1 MPLRGA
7 RRPPVPQP
15 REGFRAIGRVER
27 PFGLRGEIK
36 ILPLTDFPERFAADA
51 LVFVRGAERRV
62 RSSRWQKG
70 RVFVALQ
77 GVGHV
82 NAAEAL
88 RGALVEVPESD
99 LPDFAEGE
107 YYIDQI
113 EGCAVVD
120 ADGASVGTIR
130 EVLTPGANDVYVV
143 ARSGQKDLL
152 IPALRDVVLSV
163 DVEGQRIV
171 VDLPAGL
178 DGAAASTSAPVS
190 LAPVDGDAAMSVEAE
205 AESEPAP
212 ELTDSEGAE

>member
-51 LVFVRGAERRV
+51 RVFVRGQERRV

-70 RVFVALQ
+70 RVFVALA

-120 ADGASVGTIR
+120 GDGGVVGTIR
-130 EVLTPGANDVYVV
+130 EVLTP
-143 ARSGQKDLL
+143 ARTMCMWW
-152 IPALRDVVLSV
+152 RDR
-163 DVEGQRIV
+163 GRRIC
-171 VDLPAGL
+171 
-178 DGAAASTSAPVS
+178 
-190 LAPVDGDAAMSVEAE
+190 
-205 AESEPAP
+205 
-212 ELTDSEGAE
+212 